1 MPAPQTAAKP
11 ALPDA
16 NALAASFVEAQERG
30 AATFARAY
38 DVLAKTAQAI
48 WENEPQLFQLEADQ
62 VMKTFTP
69 AETTNPA
76 AALAMQCERLHE
88 NADRVIARMRHIN
101 DLAWDC
107 GWRIAAI
114 YAEGLQALMAEAGSK
129 APAPTA
135 VVAKAKAA

>member
-1 MPAPQTAAKP
+1 MPAPQTATKP

-16 NALAASFVEAQERG
+16 TALAASFVDAQERG

-62 VMKTFTP
+62 MLKAFAP
-69 AETTNPA
+69 AGEAANPA

-88 NADRVIARMRHIN
+88 NADRVVARMRHIN

-114 YAEGLQALMAEAGSK
+114 YAEGLQDLMTEAGTK
-129 APAPTA
+129 TPAAAVPT
-135 VVAKAKAA
+135 KAKAA